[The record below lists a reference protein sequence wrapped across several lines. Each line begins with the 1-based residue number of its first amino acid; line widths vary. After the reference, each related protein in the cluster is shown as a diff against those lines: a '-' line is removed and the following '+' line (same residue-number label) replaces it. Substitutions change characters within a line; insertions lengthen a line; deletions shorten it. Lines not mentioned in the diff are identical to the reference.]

1 MKVHMEKLVFS
12 LLFFAFFQ
20 GVHSVEYDHTASIEC
35 LPDPMKPL
43 YNGGIIQNGEFNS
56 GLMGWSTHRNI
67 KAGVRSSPS
76 GNKFAVAHGAGG
88 TLSTSGSVLPL
99 HSVYQRVRMQRD
111 THYSLSAWLQVPA
124 GSAHVKAIVKAPHG
138 ERIIAGSVVAH
149 SGCWSML
156 KGGMTAYS
164 SGDGEIFFESDVPLD
179 MWVDS
184 VSLQPFTFAEW
195 DAHALRSANTTR
207 RSTIRLVAKGADRKP
222 MANATMIIE
231 LLRAGFPF
239 GNTMTKE
246 ILNLPAYEKWFTS
259 RFTVATFEN
268 EMKWYSTEWN
278 QNQEDYRI
286 PDAMLNLANKYG
298 IRVRGHNVF
307 WDDQNSQIR
316 WVRPMNI
323 DQLKAAMQKRLKSVV
338 SRYAG
343 KVIHWDVVNE
353 NLHFNFFETK
363 LGAAASA

>member
-1 MKVHMEKLVFS
+1 M
-12 LLFFAFFQ
+12 
-20 GVHSVEYDHTASIEC
+20 SI
-35 LPDPMKPL
+35 L
-43 YNGGIIQNGEFNS
+43 
-56 GLMGWSTHRNI
+56 R
-67 KAGVRSSPS
+67 A
-76 GNKFAVAHGAGG
+76 
-88 TLSTSGSVLPL
+88 
-99 HSVYQRVRMQRD
+99 
-111 THYSLSAWLQVPA
+111 AWLQVHA
-124 GSAHVKAIVKAPHG
+124 GSAHVKAVVKAPHG
-138 ERIIAGSVVAH
+138 ERIIAGSVVAQ

-156 KGGMTAYS
+156 KGGMTASS
-164 SGDGEIFFESDVPLD
+164 SGHGEIYFESDAPVD
-179 MWVDS
+179 IWVDS
-184 VSLQPFTFAEW
+184 VSLQPFSFDEW
-195 DAHALRSANTTR
+195 DAHARRSANATR
-207 RSTIRLVAKGADRKP
+207 RRTIRLEAKSAHDDKP
-222 MANATMIIE
+222 MANATVIIE

-239 GNTMTKE
+239 GNTMIKE

-286 PDAMLNLANKYG
+286 PDAMLKLANKYG

-316 WVRPMNI
+316 WVRPMNT

-353 NLHFNFFETK
+353 NLHFNFFEGKFGPT
-363 LGAAASA
+363 ASVQIYS